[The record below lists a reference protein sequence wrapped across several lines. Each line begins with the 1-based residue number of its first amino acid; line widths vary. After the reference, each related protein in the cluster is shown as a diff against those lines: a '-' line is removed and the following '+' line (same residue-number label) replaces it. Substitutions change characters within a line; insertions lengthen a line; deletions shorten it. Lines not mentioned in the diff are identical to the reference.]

1 MKYIYT
7 HYTRDIHMRLGGW
20 IERWHFFV
28 LNYAGDHNVGV
39 CAAGEPTTTQAEVKQ
54 KNSDQIKYIYRNNLR
69 QMISACNYCVKFIP
83 N

>member
-1 MKYIYT
+1 
-7 HYTRDIHMRLGGW
+7 MRLGGW

-39 CAAGEPTTTQAEVKQ
+39 CAAGEPTTTQAEVKK
-54 KNSDQIKYIYRNNLR
+54 KNSDQIKYIGIIYGERFPLV
-69 QMISACNYCVKFIP
+69 IIVEDIKIDLKFIP